1 MLNPNIEIKKW
12 FYTNLTSA
20 SGLVVY
26 DGFAP
31 EGAGNEYIVLTGRTS
46 SQDQGKE
53 GYTNSISIT
62 VFYTNLASASGLVVY
77 DGFAPEGAGN
87 EYIVMTG
94 RTSSQEQGKAG
105 YTNSISIVVDI
116 ITKNANFG
124 YKRAE
129 QISDLV
135 LDDINSD
142 TVITLSNGFTASS
155 LSVES
160 IRNLDGLNP
169 LDNVFRVLITYNITI
184 TQN

>member
-12 FYTNLTSA
+12 FYTNLTNA
-20 SGLVVY
+20 SGLM
-26 DGFAP
+26 
-31 EGAGNEYIVLTGRTS
+31 
-46 SQDQGKE
+46 
-53 GYTNSISIT
+53 
-62 VFYTNLASASGLVVY
+62 VY

-94 RTSSQEQGKAG
+94 RTSSQEQGKTG
-105 YTNSISIVVDI
+105 YTNSIFITVDI

-129 QISDLV
+129 AISDLV
-135 LDDINSD
+135 LTAINSD
-142 TVITLSNGFTASS
+142 TNITLANGFTASS

-160 IRNLDGLNP
+160 VRNLDGLNP

>member
-20 SGLVVY
+20 TSLVVY

-46 SQDQGKE
+46 TQDQGKE
-53 GYTNSISIT
+53 GYTNTIT
-62 VFYTNLASASGLVVY
+62 
-77 DGFAPEGAGN
+77 
-87 EYIVMTG
+87 I
-94 RTSSQEQGKAG
+94 
-105 YTNSISIVVDI
+105 IVDI

-129 QISDLV
+129 TISDLV
-135 LDDINSD
+135 LTAINSD
-142 TVITLSNGFTASS
+142 TNITLANGFTASS

-160 IRNLDGLNP
+160 VRNLDGLNP

>member
-12 FYTNLTSA
+12 FFTNLTSA
-20 SGLVVY
+20 TALVVY

-62 VFYTNLASASGLVVY
+62 V
-77 DGFAPEGAGN
+77 
-87 EYIVMTG
+87 
-94 RTSSQEQGKAG
+94 
-105 YTNSISIVVDI
+105 DI

-129 QISDLV
+129 TISDLV
-135 LDDINSD
+135 LTAINSD
-142 TVITLSNGFTASS
+142 TNITLANGFTSSS

-169 LDNVFRVLITYNITI
+169 LDNVFRVLITYNIII
-184 TQN
+184 TQI

>member
-46 SQDQGKE
+46 TQDQGKE
-53 GYTNSISIT
+53 GYTNTISIT
-62 VFYTNLASASGLVVY
+62 
-77 DGFAPEGAGN
+77 
-87 EYIVMTG
+87 
-94 RTSSQEQGKAG
+94 
-105 YTNSISIVVDI
+105 VDI

-129 QISDLV
+129 TISDLV
-135 LDDINSD
+135 LTAINSD
-142 TVITLSNGFTASS
+142 TNIILANGFTASS

-160 IRNLDGLNP
+160 VRNLDGLNP
-169 LDNVFRVLITYNITI
+169 LDNVFRVLITYNIII

>member
-12 FYTNLTSA
+12 FFTNLTSA
-20 SGLVVY
+20 TALVVY

-46 SQDQGKE
+46 SQDQGKA

-62 VFYTNLASASGLVVY
+62 
-77 DGFAPEGAGN
+77 
-87 EYIVMTG
+87 
-94 RTSSQEQGKAG
+94 
-105 YTNSISIVVDI
+105 VDI

-129 QISDLV
+129 TISNLV
-135 LDDINSD
+135 LTAINSD
-142 TVITLSNGFTASS
+142 TNITLANGFTASS

-160 IRNLDGLNP
+160 VRNLDGLNP
-169 LDNVFRVLITYNITI
+169 LDNVFRVLITYNIII
-184 TQN
+184 TQI

>member
-20 SGLVVY
+20 TALVVY

-46 SQDQGKE
+46 SQEQGKE
-53 GYTNSISIT
+53 GYTNTIT
-62 VFYTNLASASGLVVY
+62 
-77 DGFAPEGAGN
+77 
-87 EYIVMTG
+87 I
-94 RTSSQEQGKAG
+94 
-105 YTNSISIVVDI
+105 IVDI

-129 QISDLV
+129 TISDLV
-135 LDDINSD
+135 LTAINSD
-142 TVITLSNGFTASS
+142 TNITLANGFTSSS

-160 IRNLDGLNP
+160 VRNLDGLNP
-169 LDNVFRVLITYNITI
+169 LDNVFRVLITYNIII
-184 TQN
+184 TQI

>member
-20 SGLVVY
+20 TLLVVY

-46 SQDQGKE
+46 TQDQGKE
-53 GYTNSISIT
+53 GYTNTIT
-62 VFYTNLASASGLVVY
+62 
-77 DGFAPEGAGN
+77 
-87 EYIVMTG
+87 I
-94 RTSSQEQGKAG
+94 
-105 YTNSISIVVDI
+105 IVDI

-129 QISDLV
+129 TISDLV
-135 LDDINSD
+135 LTAINSD
-142 TVITLSNGFTASS
+142 TNITLANGFTASS

-160 IRNLDGLNP
+160 VRNLDGLNP
-169 LDNVFRVLITYNITI
+169 LDNVFRVLITYNIII

>member
-20 SGLVVY
+20 TSLVVY

-46 SQDQGKE
+46 TQDQGKE
-53 GYTNSISIT
+53 GYTNTIT
-62 VFYTNLASASGLVVY
+62 
-77 DGFAPEGAGN
+77 
-87 EYIVMTG
+87 I
-94 RTSSQEQGKAG
+94 
-105 YTNSISIVVDI
+105 IVDI

-129 QISDLV
+129 TISDLV
-135 LDDINSD
+135 LTAINSD
-142 TVITLSNGFTASS
+142 TNITLANGFTASS

-160 IRNLDGLNP
+160 VRNLDGLNP
-169 LDNVFRVLITYNITI
+169 LDNVFRVLITYNIII
-184 TQN
+184 TQI